1 MKVIGTASIV
11 FLFLSLQAAA
21 QTVKTSYPSMA
32 PVSQYMM
39 PRNEEISLAR
49 SAAPKSIS
57 DNAEILIFTKSDF
70 QTAVRGTNGF
80 VCMVA
85 RSWSADY
92 DSPDFWDPRLRAPNC
107 YNAAAAKSQV
117 AITIKRTQVALSGAS
132 KVQIFNSIKAAI
144 ESGELPKAE
153 AGSLSYMLS
162 RGTYLNNRDGHW
174 LPHLMFYMSDTD
186 PKSWG
191 AGLPDSP
198 ILAFHPE
205 EHLTVFIIPV
215 SIWSDGTPA
224 KSKEQ

>member
-57 DNAEILIFTKSDF
+57 DNAEILIFTKSGF

-92 DSPDFWDPRLRAPNC
+92 DSPDFWDP
-107 YNAAAAKSQV
+107 
-117 AITIKRTQVALSGAS
+117 
-132 KVQIFNSIKAAI
+132 
-144 ESGELPKAE
+144 
-153 AGSLSYMLS
+153 
-162 RGTYLNNRDGHW
+162 
-174 LPHLMFYMSDTD
+174 
-186 PKSWG
+186 
-191 AGLPDSP
+191 
-198 ILAFHPE
+198 
-205 EHLTVFIIPV
+205 
-215 SIWSDGTPA
+215 
-224 KSKEQ
+224 